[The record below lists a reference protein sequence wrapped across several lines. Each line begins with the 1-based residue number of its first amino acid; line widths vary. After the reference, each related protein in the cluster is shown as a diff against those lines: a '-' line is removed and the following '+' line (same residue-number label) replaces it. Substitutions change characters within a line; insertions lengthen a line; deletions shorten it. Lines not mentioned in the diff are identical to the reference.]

1 MALFGGFAEGYV
13 DPQML
18 VAGDAAATVAKVLTN
33 AGLIRLGVV
42 AHLTGAVFFLFTAL
56 ALFALLRQVHT
67 SMARAMLFLVVV
79 AVAITSLN
87 AIFLFE
93 GLRVA
98 SDASVATA
106 FGPEGSNALVMVL
119 LDIQH
124 YGTFAAQV
132 FFGLWLLPLGYLV
145 YRSPGWFPKWLGFA
159 LYLGGLCY
167 ILDLLAAF
175 VAPELFLRIHRL
187 VVIPCIVAE
196 VAMVLYLLVVG
207 VRTPAPDPRLAV
219 TS

>member
-1 MALFGGFAEGYV
+1 
-13 DPQML
+13 ML
-18 VAGDAAATVAKVLTN
+18 VAGDAAATVEKVLAN

-42 AHLTGAVFFLFTAL
+42 AHLAGGVFFLFTAL

-98 SDASVATA
+98 SDGSFATA
-106 FGPEGSNALVMVL
+106 FGAEGSKALVLIL

-145 YRSPGWFPKWLGFA
+145 SKSPGWFPKWLGYA
-159 LYLGGLCY
+159 LYLGGVCY

-175 VAPELFLRIHRL
+175 LAPELALKIHG
-187 VVIPCIVAE
+187 VIVIPCIVAE

-207 VRTPAPDPRLAV
+207 VRTSASDPRLPAA
-219 TS
+219 S